1 MLEFCSL
8 IFFFFF
14 LRVTFKQNLPGLRY
28 GGDINAFSVVSANA
42 SSVFKK
48 TINE

>member
-8 IFFFFF
+8 IFYFF

-28 GGDINAFSVVSANA
+28 GGDINAFSANA

>member
-8 IFFFFF
+8 IFFFF
-14 LRVTFKQNLPGLRY
+14 LRVTVKQNLPGLRF
-28 GGDINAFSVVSANA
+28 GGDINAFSIVSANA

-48 TINE
+48 TIN